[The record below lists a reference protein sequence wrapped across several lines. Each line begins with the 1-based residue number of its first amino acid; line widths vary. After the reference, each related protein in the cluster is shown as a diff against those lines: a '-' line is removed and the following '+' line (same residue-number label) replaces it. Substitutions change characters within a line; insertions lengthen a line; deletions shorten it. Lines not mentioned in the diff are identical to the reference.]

1 MAEQHAAERVSG
13 AKLPSLENVNK
24 LKGALHGE
32 LLRPGDD
39 EYESARRIH
48 NGMID
53 RRPAMIVRCAGV
65 ADVMR
70 AVSFAREHE
79 MLVAVRGGGHGV
91 PGFAVCNDGMMIDLS
106 RMKSVRVDPTR
117 RTARAADAGG
127 GRAGGRGRDAGRDG
141 PRRRRTR
148 A

>member
-65 ADVMR
+65 AEVMW

-79 MLVAVRGGGHGV
+79 MLVAVRGGGHDV
-91 PGFAVCNDGMMIDLS
+91 PGFAVRSDDMVLHRC
-106 RMKSVRVDPTR
+106 R
-117 RTARAADAGG
+117 
-127 GRAGGRGRDAGRDG
+127 
-141 PRRRRTR
+141 
-148 A
+148 

>member
-117 RTARAADAGG
+117 PCHADY
-127 GRAGGRGRDAGRDG
+127 
-141 PRRRRTR
+141 
-148 A
+148 

>member
-1 MAEQHAAERVSG
+1 MAAQHAAERVSG

-53 RRPAMIVRCAGV
+53 RRPAMIIRCAGV
-65 ADVMR
+65 SDVMR
-70 AVSFAREHE
+70 AVSFVRDDE
-79 MLVAVRGGGHGV
+79 MLLVVRGGGDGV
-91 PGFAVCNDGMMIDLS
+91 PGFAVCDDGIMSD
-106 RMKSVRVDPTR
+106 
-117 RTARAADAGG
+117 
-127 GRAGGRGRDAGRDG
+127 
-141 PRRRRTR
+141 
-148 A
+148 

>member
-1 MAEQHAAERVSG
+1 MAEQQAAERVSG
-13 AKLPSLENVNK
+13 AKLPSLENVDK

-79 MLVAVRGGGHGV
+79 MLVAVRGGGHGIA
-91 PGFAVCNDGMMIDLS
+91 GFAVCDGGMMIDLS
-106 RMKSVRVDPTR
+106 QMHSVHVDPAA
-117 RTARAADAGG
+117 RTATAQGGATWGRCRARGRINEI
-127 GRAGGRGRDAGRDG
+127 GRAHV
-141 PRRRRTR
+141 
-148 A
+148 